1 MTDQQTQPEA
11 TPRKSVMITGG
22 GGYIGRLVTEALAD
36 EPGGFETIVC
46 TDVRLPRPERRC
58 EGVDYA
64 ELDVRDAGVI
74 SDLIS
79 TFEVDTV
86 VHLATV
92 VGEHPE
98 ARAIDVGGTRKLL
111 EACVENGVRKIIVT
125 SSGAAYGYH
134 EDNDPY
140 LTEDSPLRGNE
151 EFVYAQNKR
160 LVEEMLADYREEHP
174 SLEQLVLRPG
184 TILGDDV
191 SSPISDFFEKPLILG
206 LKDYATPWVFI
217 WDEDV
222 VNVIVAGVQGE
233 HTGTYNLAG
242 DGVMTLREVARAMDK
257 PFIGLPAGL
266 LSKALNAL
274 QRYGLVDYGE
284 EQVLFLAHR
293 PVLSNQKLKSS
304 FPYVPRKSTRD
315 VFEHYWS
322 RRKAS

>member
-1 MTDQQTQPEA
+1 MTDQKAQPET

-22 GGYIGRLVTEALAD
+22 GGYIGGLVTEALA
-36 EPGGFETIVC
+36 ENPGEFETILC
-46 TDVRLPRPERRC
+46 TDVRLPPLGRRRD
-58 EGVDYA
+58 GVDYA

-79 TFEVDTV
+79 THEVDTV

-92 VGEHPE
+92 VGEHPD
-98 ARAIDVGGTRKLL
+98 ARAIDVGGTENLL
-111 EACVENGVRKIIVT
+111 DACVEHGVRKIVVT

-140 LTEDSPLRGNE
+140 LTEESPLRGNE

-160 LVEEMLADYREEHP
+160 LVEEMLADYRQEHP
-174 SLEQLVLRPG
+174 LLEQLVLRPG

-206 LKDYATPWVFI
+206 LKGSATPWVFI
-217 WDEDV
+217 WDQDV
-222 VNVIVAGVQGE
+222 VNVIVAGVHGE
-233 HTGTYNLAG
+233 HTGTFNLAG

-266 LSKALNAL
+266 LSKALNVL
-274 QRYGLVDYGE
+274 QRYGLVEYGE

-293 PVLSNQKLKSS
+293 PVLSNQKLKNA

-315 VFEHYWS
+315 AFEHYWS
-322 RRKAS
+322 RRQAS